1 MRSFV
6 LVLAASAL
14 FGLGV
19 GCTVQT
25 RPAVVDGYAVVGAN
39 TVPPDI
45 YAYPHVWYHDRY
57 AYLVDGRWYYPNEGG
72 WVVFNEEPQPL
83 YHWRTHGYAGGGY
96 GNGGGYVGNGG
107 GYVHTAPPAPGG
119 VHVAPPA
126 YGGGPNNYPP
136 PPPR

>member
-6 LVLAASAL
+6 LALAAAAL
-14 FGLGV
+14 VGLGA

-25 RPAVVDGYAVVGAN
+25 RPAVVDGYAVVGAQ

-45 YAYPHVWYHDRY
+45 YAYPHTWYHDRY
-57 AYLVDGRWYYPNEGG
+57 AYFVDGRWYYPNEGG
-72 WVVFNEEPQPL
+72 WVVFNEEPTPL
-83 YHWRTHGYAGGGY
+83 YRWRMQSYGGGAYGTTYGGGY
-96 GNGGGYVGNGG
+96 L
-107 GYVHTAPPAPGG
+107 HTAPPAPAPGG

-126 YGGGPNNYPP
+126 YGGGPSPGYPP

>member
-6 LVLAASAL
+6 LVLAAAFL
-14 FGLGV
+14 MGLGM

-25 RPAVVDGYAVVGAN
+25 RPAVIDGYAVAN
-39 TVPPDI
+39 AETVPPDV
-45 YAYPHVWYHDRY
+45 YAYPHVWYRDRY

-72 WVVFNEEPQPL
+72 GGWVVFNDEPAPL
-83 YHWRTHGYAGGGY
+83 YRYRTHV
-96 GNGGGYVGNGG
+96 YVNGG
-107 GYVHTAPPAPGG
+107 GYVHSAPPAPAPGP

-126 YGGGPNNYPP
+126 YGGGPQNYPP